1 MLYISIKKLHNDE
14 VDIDIAIVQNLV
26 ASQFPQ
32 FSKLNIKPV
41 TGSGTDNVMFRLGND
56 MSIRLPRKS
65 DAEQAI
71 IKECT
76 WLPKLAPY
84 LPLSIPKPLTQG
96 KASENYP
103 FTWSICRWHE
113 GQNASLDQIAC
124 PNQMAKGLADFI
136 TALQR
141 IDTKGGPLPTHPL
154 NRGVPLAVRNEITR
168 ASIKELDSM
177 IDSQTATAVWEDALK
192 LPVWQNPP
200 VWIHG
205 DLHYGNLLACKGK
218 LTTIIDFGAMR
229 IGDPAC
235 DLMTAWNLFDDGIRK
250 TYRQALN
257 VDEATWLRGRAW
269 ALSVAVHALSY
280 YKDTNPFFANL
291 SLCTI
296 NEVVSD
302 YNINT

>member
-1 MLYISIKKLHNDE
+1 MSIKKLHNNE
-14 VDIDIAIVQNLV
+14 VDINIAIVQNLV

-65 DAEQAI
+65 EAEQAI

-76 WLPKLAPY
+76 WLPKLALH
-84 LPLSIPKPLTQG
+84 LPLAIPKPLAQG

-113 GQNASLDQIAC
+113 GQNASLDQITC
-124 PNQMAKGLADFI
+124 PHQMAADLAGFI
-136 TALQR
+136 TALRR

-154 NRGVPLAVRNEITR
+154 NRGVPLAVRSE
-168 ASIKELDSM
+168 E
-177 IDSQTATAVWEDALK
+177 TATAVWEDALK
-192 LPVWQNPP
+192 LPAWQNPP

-257 VDEATWLRGRAW
+257 VDEATWFRGRAW

-291 SLCTI
+291 SRYTI
-296 NEVVSD
+296 NEVISD
-302 YNINT
+302 YNIST